1 MEKRQYDTAGTGRF
15 VCPVTPQE
23 HDAFNAG
30 LTGLPTYEAYRAGR
44 DKPGEVV
51 PYVATPGDVV
61 REPDVVTAIMSAAR
75 PVIIG
80 ASIVCGVGWVV
91 SVAIS
96 SAVAVAAAVGVWCA
110 ANTGIVTGA
119 VVAVLSAV
127 CLMSS
132 RGGSGTGN
140 EPGPGPGPGGSGEWE
155 YYQEQSQRQGW
166 RKK

>member
-1 MEKRQYDTAGTGRF
+1 
-15 VCPVTPQE
+15 
-23 HDAFNAG
+23 
-30 LTGLPTYEAYRAGR
+30 LPTYEIYRAGR

-61 REPDVVTAIMSAAR
+61 SEPDVVTVIMSAAR
-75 PVIIG
+75 PIIIG

-96 SAVAVAAAVGVWCA
+96 SAMAVAAAVGVWCA

-119 VVAVLSAV
+119 VAAVLGAV

-132 RGGSGTGN
+132 RGGSDTGN